1 MQIKLNFVKLL
12 KKDEDY
18 LNRFHLVMIL
28 FVFISQESVLL
39 MIFRISV
46 LVENFDLCPIR
57 SQNHKFIRNLS
68 CISHENFPTSS
79 LYPILL
85 KYNHNLYCVT
95 DNFVL
100 PFDAYH
106 KTSSINN

>member
-12 KKDEDY
+12 KKDEDS

-46 LVENFDLCPIR
+46 LVENFDLCPIK
-57 SQNHKFIRNLS
+57 S
-68 CISHENFPTSS
+68 
-79 LYPILL
+79 
-85 KYNHNLYCVT
+85 
-95 DNFVL
+95 
-100 PFDAYH
+100 
-106 KTSSINN
+106 